1 MNGAWFAAALLPA
14 VASAAFIALLR
25 RSALT
30 HALVDHPNERS
41 LHGAPRPRVGGI
53 GLMAASLPV
62 AFALSPHDMALP
74 LGLALALALLSVA
87 DDRHSLPIAIRLPA
101 HGAAALVMAFAVA
114 GALGIGWVIAFALAI
129 AWMTNLYNFMDGADA
144 LAGGMGLI
152 GFATLAAG
160 AASADDLSLAWTSA
174 CLASGCAGFLVHNF
188 PPARVFMGDAGS
200 IPLGFL
206 AAALGVIGT
215 VHGTWPAWFPL
226 LAFAPF
232 IVDASLTLARRA
244 LRGEKFWR
252 AHRSHAYQRLVL
264 SGWSH
269 RRLAVSAYGVMALS
283 SACALLALRQKGIE
297 RSVIIWGWTAALALL
312 FVALE
317 RRLVRSASPSIP
329 GQDR

>member
-1 MNGAWFAAALLPA
+1 MTGAWLAAALLPA
-14 VASAAFIALLR
+14 VASAAIIALLR

-30 HALVDHPNERS
+30 QALVDLPNERS

-101 HGAAALVMAFAVA
+101 HGAAALVMAFAAA
-114 GALGIGWVIAFALAI
+114 GALGIGWVIVFALAI
-129 AWMTNLYNFMDGADA
+129 AWMTNLYNFMDGADG
-144 LAGGMGLI
+144 LAGGMGVI

-160 AASADDLSLAWTSA
+160 AATADDLSLAWTSA

-206 AAALGVIGT
+206 AAALGVMGI
-215 VHGTWPAWFPL
+215 VHGAWPAWFPL

-244 LRGEKFWR
+244 LRREKFWR

-264 SGWSH
+264 SGWGH
-269 RRLAVSAYGVMALS
+269 RRLAVSAYGLMALS
-283 SACALLALRQKGIE
+283 SACAFLALRAEGTA

-312 FVALE
+312 FVTLE
-317 RRLVRSASPSIP
+317 RRLARSASPSIP

>member
-1 MNGAWFAAALLPA
+1 MSAAWLAALLLPA
-14 VASAAFIALLR
+14 IATAALIALLR

-30 HALVDHPNERS
+30 RALADLPNERS

-53 GLMAASLPV
+53 GMMAAALPI
-62 AFALSPHDMALP
+62 AFALSPHEMALP
-74 LGLALALALLSVA
+74 LGLALALALLSLA

-101 HGAAALVMAFAVA
+101 HGVAALVMAFAA
-114 GALGIGWVIAFALAI
+114 GAALGIVWVIAFALAI
-129 AWMTNLYNFMDGADA
+129 AWMTNLYNFMDGADG

-152 GFATLAAG
+152 GFATLALG
-160 AASADDLSLAWTSA
+160 AAHADDVPLAWTSA
-174 CLASGCAGFLVHNF
+174 CLASACAGFLVHNF

-206 AAALGVIGT
+206 AGALGVMGT

-232 IVDASLTLARRA
+232 IADASLTLARRA

-269 RRLAVSAYGVMALS
+269 RRLALSAYGVMAVS
-283 SACALLALRQKGIE
+283 SACALLALRQNGME
-297 RSVIIWGWTAALALL
+297 RSVIIWGCTAALALL
-312 FVALE
+312 FAALW
-317 RRLVRSASPSIP
+317 RRLARSASPSTP